1 MRKDAA
7 IESYDKTD
15 IENGFIPSDLLFC
28 LDTVFRG
35 RAEGTGFRNGLIERS
50 KGNTP

>member
-7 IESYDKTD
+7 IESYGKTD

-28 LDTVFRG
+28 LYTAFRG
-35 RAEGTGFRNGLIERS
+35 GA
-50 KGNTP
+50 